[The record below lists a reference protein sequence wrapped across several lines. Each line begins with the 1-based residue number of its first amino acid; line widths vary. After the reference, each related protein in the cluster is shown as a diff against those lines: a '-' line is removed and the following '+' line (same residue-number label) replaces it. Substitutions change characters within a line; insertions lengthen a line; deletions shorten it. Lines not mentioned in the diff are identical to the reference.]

1 MKKKLLKTR
10 RKFKGINSSVS
21 KSAMR
26 EEYELLESE
35 GRKLNQNISLLN
47 ETLHE
52 VRKINNQLKSSV
64 LQLSN
69 ALRSVYIESNKFI
82 EIKNIR
88 KNIEANTSLLSIRMD
103 TYDMIFNPDSIK
115 DEMVVPIAVYKK
127 IEKVYKCLF
136 AQRKEKNIE
145 VQMSGHTDRSF
156 RLSNTIELAIFII
169 VDNAIKYSPRN
180 EEVNIEFL
188 DCVHSLEVT
197 FTNWGIRPN
206 SGEMAHIRERGFRS
220 QKVIE
225 ETNIEGSGL
234 GLYLLQQICDLN
246 NVKLDIHIGNGSM
259 KVNGLGYAPF
269 IVKLTFSE

>member
-1 MKKKLLKTR
+1 MKKILKTR
-10 RKFKGINSSVS
+10 RKFKGIYSSVS

-26 EEYELLESE
+26 EEHELLESE

-103 TYDMIFNPDSIK
+103 TYDMIFNPESIK

-145 VQMSGHTDRSF
+145 VQLSGHTDRLF
-156 RLSNTIELAIFII
+156 RLSNTIELAFFII

>member
-1 MKKKLLKTR
+1 MKKILKKR
-10 RKFKGINSSVS
+10 RKFKGIYSSVS

-26 EEYELLESE
+26 EEHELLESE

-103 TYDMIFNPDSIK
+103 TYDMIFNPESIK

-145 VQMSGHTDRSF
+145 VQLSGHTDRLF
-156 RLSNTIELAIFII
+156 RLSNTIELAFFII
-169 VDNAIKYSPRN
+169 VDNAIKYSPIN

>member
-1 MKKKLLKTR
+1 MKKILKTR
-10 RKFKGINSSVS
+10 RKFKGIYSSVS

-26 EEYELLESE
+26 EEHELLESE

-103 TYDMIFNPDSIK
+103 TYDMIFNPESIK

-145 VQMSGHTDRSF
+145 VQLSGHTDRSF
-156 RLSNTIELAIFII
+156 RLSNTIELAFFII
-169 VDNAIKYSPRN
+169 VDNAIKYSPIN

>member
-1 MKKKLLKTR
+1 MKKILKTR
-10 RKFKGINSSVS
+10 RKFKGIYSSVS

-26 EEYELLESE
+26 EEHELLESE

-103 TYDMIFNPDSIK
+103 TYDMIFNPESIK

-145 VQMSGHTDRSF
+145 VQLSGHTDRLF
-156 RLSNTIELAIFII
+156 RLSNTIELAFFII
-169 VDNAIKYSPRN
+169 VDNAIKYSPIN